1 MEIHKEAVRIR
12 ILSHNLKCLDQEFP
26 RVDQRDHNALC
37 RTMGS
42 AGENGHYLLFLF
54 RKCKQGLNNQNY
66 A

>member
-1 MEIHKEAVRIR
+1 MEIHTEAVCTR
-12 ILSHNLKCLDQEFP
+12 ILSHNVKCLAQEFP
-26 RVDQRDHNALC
+26 RVDQGDRNALR

-42 AGENGHYLLFLF
+42 AGENVHYLLFLF